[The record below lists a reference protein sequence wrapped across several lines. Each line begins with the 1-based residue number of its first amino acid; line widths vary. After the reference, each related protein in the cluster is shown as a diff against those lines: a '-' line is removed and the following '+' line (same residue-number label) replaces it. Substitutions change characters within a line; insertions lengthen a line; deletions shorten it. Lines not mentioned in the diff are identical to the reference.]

1 MIKSKKLS
9 KERTKLKKGTLV
21 YTLEIAFHPEDG
33 TVEYIVEAIDQT
45 DEVSPVNSNFN
56 YIEEYFDE
64 EDFELLESIYEIGET

>member
-21 YTLEIAFHPEDG
+21 YTLEIAFHPDDG

-45 DEVSPVNSNFN
+45 DEDLPISTSFD
-56 YIEEYFDE
+56 YIGDCFDE
-64 EDFELLESIYEIGET
+64 EDLELFDSLYEVGET

>member
-9 KERTKLKKGTLV
+9 KERTKFKKGTLI
-21 YTLEIAFHPEDG
+21 YTLEIAFHPDDG